1 LLALLFSLIDIMGQT
16 VSECKP
22 TCNVADPV
30 SHTVKVDPTLLGGK
44 PMDNLKAQVPA
55 EVDQAKQREEQEQ
68 REAEERR
75 RLEEEQKE
83 HERLQREAEEE
94 RLRQEAEEEARR
106 QEAEAKRLAEEE
118 AQRQLEEAERLAQEE
133 RERVAAAERAKAEAQ
148 AAAAKA
154 RAEVESAQKAVDD
167 FLKARGF
174 KNMLTPRK
182 AFCGATIYP
191 LHLAVEENNAET
203 VQSLLRCG
211 ADRTQKNSAKMS
223 PLELAEKCNKKGSH
237 DAIVKLLKA

>member
-1 LLALLFSLIDIMGQT
+1 
-16 VSECKP
+16 V
-22 TCNVADPV
+22 
-30 SHTVKVDPTLLGGK
+30 
-44 PMDNLKAQVPA
+44 
-55 EVDQAKQREEQEQ
+55 
-68 REAEERR
+68 EA
-75 RLEEEQKE
+75 
-83 HERLQREAEEE
+83 
-94 RLRQEAEEEARR
+94 
-106 QEAEAKRLAEEE
+106 
-118 AQRQLEEAERLAQEE
+118 
-133 RERVAAAERAKAEAQ
+133 
-148 AAAAKA
+148 
-154 RAEVESAQKAVDD
+154 AQKAVDD